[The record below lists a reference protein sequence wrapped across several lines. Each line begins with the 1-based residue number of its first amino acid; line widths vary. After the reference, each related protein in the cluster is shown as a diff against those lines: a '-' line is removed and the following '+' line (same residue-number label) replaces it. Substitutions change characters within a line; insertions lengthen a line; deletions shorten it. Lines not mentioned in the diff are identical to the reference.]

1 MKLSTEETMV
11 SVIHSWVWSI
21 TEGDILM
28 WQWSNAILVW
38 FNVWVLST
46 ARGVLDSSWVEY
58 ISSKIIYHITDK
70 IEKIVT
76 GMFDPKEVETIIGRA
91 KVWGIFYTSKE
102 FLVIGLILKEF
113 LEDGANNK
121 IQNRALVRVIRK
133 DKMVWSWKIE
143 SLKTGTLEVKELEWP
158 TECWIKFVWNAN
170 IEMWDELEIYTI
182 QKHK

>member
-1 MKLSTEETMV
+1 MV

-21 TEGDILM
+21 TEWDILM
-28 WQWSNAILVW
+28 GQWSDAILVW

-46 ARGVLDSSWVEY
+46 AKWVLESSGVEF
-58 ISSKIIYHITDK
+58 ISSKIIYHITEK

-76 GMFDPKEVETIIGRA
+76 GMFDPKEIETIIWSA

-113 LEDGANNK
+113 LEDWVNNK
-121 IQNRALVRVIRK
+121 IQNNALVRVIRK
-133 DKMVWSWKIE
+133 DKLIWSGKIT

-170 IEMWDELEIYTI
+170 IEMWDELEVYVV
-182 QKHK
+182 QKQK